1 MTDVVSYYAPLRDF
15 IFGQSD
21 FQRRYRDDP
30 SFDFNRHADF
40 PFENINLRQCKIL
53 LKCLWDYDWDK
64 HGEMHFMDFLISLN
78 LTEAVSNLDDV
89 EAEKFAREIF
99 DKIEDKIFDIIYY
112 QATEDSSVSFGLH
125 PSKI

>member
-1 MTDVVSYYAPLRDF
+1 MVSYYTPLREF

-30 SFDFNRHADF
+30 SFNFDRHADF
-40 PFENINLRQCKIL
+40 PLENINLRQSKIL
-53 LKCLWDYDWDK
+53 LKSLWDYDWDK
-64 HGEMHFMDFLISLN
+64 HGEAHYMDFLSSLN
-78 LTEAVSNLDDV
+78 LREAVSNLDDA

-99 DKIEDKIFDIIYY
+99 DKIENKIFDIIFY
-112 QATEDSSVSFGLH
+112 QATIDDSEGFGLH